1 MKFPKK
7 TTRVTVVCDCTRYFE
22 LHSSLRTIVEDYH
35 KCKVIVPKSAPNYSR
50 ENMYE
55 ILEEVAN
62 SKANYLI
69 VLGNSAEVMALS
81 VVLSNST
88 VKDPVEEIPRLDPAE
103 VRVWEVFDDH
113 NVLLSNEEGRV
124 TTSSYDEA
132 LRPLVSDAMMI
143 QAKNVES
150 VEAPKEEN
158 PDDPSTIQIAESPEK
173 AASLKEM
180 IEKRKEATPKHDDS
194 K

>member
-7 TTRVTVVCDCTRYFE
+7 TTRVTVVCDCTRYFDI
-22 LHSSLRTIVEDYH
+22 HSSIWATPDDYS
-35 KCKVIVPKSAPNYSR
+35 KGKVVVTNYSPNYSR
-50 ENMYE
+50 EDMYE
-55 ILEEVAN
+55 LLEEVAK
-62 SKANYLI
+62 SKESYLI
-69 VLGNSAEVMALS
+69 ILGNSAEVMALS

-88 VKDPVEEIPRLDPAE
+88 AKDPVEELPRLDPAD

-150 VEAPKEEN
+150 VEAQKEEN

-180 IEKRKEATPKHDDS
+180 IEKRKESTLKHDDS

>member
-7 TTRVTVVCDCTRYFE
+7 TTRVTVVCDCTRHFDI
-22 LHSSLRTIVEDYH
+22 HSSIWAVPEDYF
-35 KCKVIVPKSAPNYSR
+35 KGKVVITNYTPNFSR
-50 ENMYE
+50 EDMYE
-55 ILEEVAN
+55 LLEEV
-62 SKANYLI
+62 SKSKESYLI

-113 NVLLSNEEGRV
+113 NVLISNEEGRV
-124 TTSSYDEA
+124 TASSYDEA

-150 VEAPKEEN
+150 VETPKEEN
-158 PDDPSTIQIAESPEK
+158 PDDPSTLQIVETSETAS
-173 AASLKEM
+173 SLKEI
-180 IEKRKEATPKHDDS
+180 IEKRKDQS
-194 K
+194 KTSDESK

>member
-1 MKFPKK
+1 M
-7 TTRVTVVCDCTRYFE
+7 CDCTRHFE
-22 LHSSLRTIVEDYH
+22 LHSSLWTVTEDYR
-35 KCKVIVPKSAPNYSR
+35 KCKVIVPKSSPCYSR

-55 ILEEVAN
+55 ILEEVAE

-113 NVLLSNEEGRV
+113 NVLISNEEGRV
-124 TTSSYDEA
+124 TASSYDEA

-150 VEAPKEEN
+150 VETPKEEN
-158 PDDPSTIQIAESPEK
+158 PDDPSTIQIAESPET
-173 AASLKEM
+173 ASSLKEI
-180 IEKRKEATPKHDDS
+180 IEKRKDQS
-194 K
+194 KTSDESK

>member
-1 MKFPKK
+1 MKLPKK

-22 LHSSLRTIVEDYH
+22 LHSSLWTVVEDYR
-35 KCKVIVPKSAPNYSR
+35 KCKVIVLKSSPNYSR

-55 ILEEVAN
+55 ILEEVAE

-88 VKDPVEEIPRLDPAE
+88 VKDSVEEIPRLDPAE

-113 NVLLSNEEGRV
+113 NVLISNEEGRV

-150 VEAPKEEN
+150 VETLKEEN
-158 PDDPSTIQIAESPEK
+158 PDDPSTIQIVETPET
-173 AASLKEM
+173 ASSLKEI
-180 IEKRKEATPKHDDS
+180 IEKRKDQS
-194 K
+194 KTSDESK